1 MRPVMTAGPAV
12 EIAGYTR
19 DDLGLH
25 GGRGQAGHPSVPL
38 LNEQL
43 RGSKIASL
51 TGRQDLGFVADDH
64 LRPDGVFVM
73 AALAHRGPEM
83 T

>member
-12 EIAGYTR
+12 EIAGYAR

-25 GGRGQAGHPSVPL
+25 SGRGQAGHPSVPL
-38 LNEQL
+38 HNEQL
-43 RGSKIASL
+43 RGGKTASL

-64 LRPDGVFVM
+64 LRPDGVFVVP
-73 AALAHRGPEM
+73 ALAHRGPEM

>member
-12 EIAGYTR
+12 EITGYTR
-19 DDLGLH
+19 DDLGLN
-25 GGRGQAGHPSVPL
+25 GGRGQAGYPSVPL

-51 TGRQDLGFVADDH
+51 TGRQDLGFVTDDH
-64 LRPDGVFVM
+64 LRPDGVFVVP
-73 AALAHRGPEM
+73 ALAHRGPEM

>member
-1 MRPVMTAGPAV
+1 MAQSPAIGIGLSVLSSAAAGPD
-12 EIAGYTR
+12 THR
-19 DDLGLH
+19 SH
-25 GGRGQAGHPSVPL
+25 F
-38 LNEQL
+38 NEQL

-64 LRPDGVFVM
+64 LRPDGVFVVP
-73 AALAHRGPEM
+73 ALAHRGPEM